1 MKKTIKYVAPWLSI
15 AAIGGAIALA
25 PFANA
30 APAAASVPHNNVI
43 ADAASSPSGPGG
55 ADPLVPNGTDPQIPF
70 QNGYYNPILPN
81 DSGNANPGGGV
92 GLPS

>member
-1 MKKTIKYVAPWLSI
+1 MKKTIKYVAQGCRWPL
-15 AAIGGAIALA
+15 IGGAIALA
-25 PFANA
+25 PFASA
-30 APAAASVPHNNVI
+30 APAAAPVPHHNVI
-43 ADAASSPSGPGG
+43 ADAAPSPSAQSGE
-55 ADPLVPNGTDPQIPF
+55 DPLVPVGTDPEIPF

>member
-1 MKKTIKYVAPWLSI
+1 MKRTIKYVAPWLS
-15 AAIGGAIALA
+15 AAAVGGAIALA
-25 PFANA
+25 PLASA
-30 APAAASVPHNNVI
+30 APVAAPVPHNDVI
-43 ADAASSPSGPGG
+43 ADAAPSPSGE
-55 ADPLVPNGTDPQIPF
+55 DPLVQDGTDPRIPF

>member
-1 MKKTIKYVAPWLSI
+1 MNKTIKYMAPWLSA

-25 PFANA
+25 PFASAASAPVPHNNVNANA
-30 APAAASVPHNNVI
+30 APAATGQ
-43 ADAASSPSGPGG
+43 SGE
-55 ADPLVPNGTDPQIPF
+55 DPLVPDGTDPQIPF

>member
-1 MKKTIKYVAPWLSI
+1 MKKMIKYVAPWLSA

-25 PFANA
+25 PLASAASTA
-30 APAAASVPHNNVI
+30 APVPHNNVI
-43 ADAASSPSGPGG
+43 TTAAPSPSGE
-55 ADPLVPNGTDPQIPF
+55 DPLVPEGTDPRIAF
-70 QNGYYNPILPN
+70 QNGYYNPMLPN